1 MEDIKLVTNEK
12 NEKMVEITPKL
23 PTRQV
28 SLTNFKRMK
37 EARKAKLEAELAT
50 INTELK
56 AVDEVETEK

>member
-1 MEDIKLVTNEK
+1 
-12 NEKMVEITPKL
+12 
-23 PTRQV
+23 
-28 SLTNFKRMK
+28 MK